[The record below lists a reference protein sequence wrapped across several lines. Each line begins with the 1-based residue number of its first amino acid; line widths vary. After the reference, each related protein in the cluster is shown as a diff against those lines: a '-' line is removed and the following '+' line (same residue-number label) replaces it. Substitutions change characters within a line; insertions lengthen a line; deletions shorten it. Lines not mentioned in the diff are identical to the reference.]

1 MRYAGQNYE
10 LPVDVPDGVLDE
22 DSISSLIEAFQRAH
36 DRMYGYSA
44 RNEVVEAVTF
54 RVQAIATVPR
64 ADLRRSVAEGRR
76 PEDAII
82 GYRDVF
88 LPEEADYVPCPV
100 YDRSKLDVGHRIA
113 GPAVVEQM
121 DTTTLLLPSDVC
133 VVDDL
138 RNLVIEIRRST
149 SE

>member
-1 MRYAGQNYE
+1 M
-10 LPVDVPDGVLDE
+10 
-22 DSISSLIEAFQRAH
+22 
-36 DRMYGYSA
+36 
-44 RNEVVEAVTF
+44 
-54 RVQAIATVPR
+54 
-64 ADLRRSVAEGRR
+64 
-76 PEDAII
+76 PEK
-82 GYRDVF
+82 G
-88 LPEEADYVPCPV
+88 DYVPCPV
-100 YDRSKLDVGHRIA
+100 YDRSRLDVGHRIA